1 MLGVLLAVIG
11 FFRALT
17 WQTGPNIA
25 FVVAATLAV
34 VVLWSNLIAAV
45 IPILAERFRI
55 DPTVVS
61 APLIT
66 TIVDATGLAI
76 YSGLAKW
83 ILGI

>member
-1 MLGVLLAVIG
+1 LGVLLAVIG

-17 WQTGPNIA
+17 WHTGPNIA

-76 YSGLAKW
+76 YFGLAKW